1 MSERDEGEGV
11 GGVWQAPHHVPDV
24 TAGAGNAASQLL
36 SHSSLS
42 ILEAVH
48 CFSSLAKEVSDS
60 GLTV

>member
-1 MSERDEGEGV
+1 MKGKEL

-24 TAGAGNAASQLL
+24 TAAAGKAASQLL
-36 SHSSLS
+36 SHSSLPIS
-42 ILEAVH
+42 EAVH